1 MVEPGRYGEPG
12 PRVRTSPFL
21 FGLLATAGGL
31 LAIVALF
38 GIARV
43 GTVLVMLVAATYFA
57 IGLDRPVQLLV
68 RRGLSRVA
76 AVGIIALAVVALA
89 CGLLALVVPPLVHQ
103 VDAFFT
109 ELPTKLHHAL
119 DHGGLGGLSQDTQFG
134 QKLSAAITPPNVAKL
149 ATGLLTG
156 ASGLVGGIAIA
167 GTTAILTLFV
177 TASLERIRAGAYRLV
192 VASRRDRVSRLA
204 DAIQERVGGYLV
216 GAFGIA
222 AIAGTAALLWSLLA
236 GVPYPVLMALVVA
249 FFDLIPQIGATI
261 GSTVVIVVALSASI
275 GLAVATL
282 IFFCSYQGLENWVVY
297 PRVMSRA
304 VKISNLAAIVA
315 AMAGWALFGV
325 LGVLI
330 AVPAY
335 GSVQLLVQE
344 VLLPRQERR

>member
-1 MVEPGRYGEPG
+1 MVVVCG
-12 PRVRTSPFL
+12 
-21 FGLLATAGGL
+21 
-31 LAIVALF
+31 
-38 GIARV
+38 
-43 GTVLVMLVAATYFA
+43 
-57 IGLDRPVQLLV
+57 
-68 RRGLSRVA
+68 
-76 AVGIIALAVVALA
+76 ALA
-89 CGLLALVVPPLVHQ
+89 LALPPLVDQ
-103 VDAFFT
+103 VNAFFT
-109 ELPTKLHHAL
+109 ELPDKLHRAL
-119 DHGGLGGLSQDTQFG
+119 DHGGLGGLSHDTGFES
-134 QKLSAAITPPNVAKL
+134 KLSGAVTPGNVAKL

-156 ASGLVGGIAIA
+156 AASLVGGIAIV

-177 TASLERIRAGAYRLV
+177 TASLDRIRAGAYRLV

-222 AIAGTAALLWSLLA
+222 AIAGIAALLWSLVA

-261 GSTVVIVVALSASI
+261 GSTVVIVVALSSSI

-282 IFFCSYQGLENWVVY
+282 IFFCSYQGLENWVIF

-315 AMAGWALFGV
+315 AMVGWALFGV
-325 LGVLI
+325 LGVLV

>member
-12 PRVRTSPFL
+12 PRVRTSPFV
-21 FGLLATAGGL
+21 FGLLATAGAL

-76 AVGIIALAVVALA
+76 AVGVIALA
-89 CGLLALVVPPLVHQ
+89 
-103 VDAFFT
+103 
-109 ELPTKLHHAL
+109 
-119 DHGGLGGLSQDTQFG
+119 
-134 QKLSAAITPPNVAKL
+134 VAKL

-167 GTTAILTLFV
+167 GTTAILALFV

-192 VASRRDRVSRLA
+192 VASRRERVSRLA

-249 FFDLIPQIGATI
+249 FFDLILQIGATI
-261 GSTVVIVVALSASI
+261 GSTVVIVVALSSSI